1 MEILIL
7 WFHLIRPEPIVHPLS
22 EAQPRIL
29 VNIPTIRG
37 RF

>member
-7 WFHLIRPEPIVHPLS
+7 WFHLVRPEPIVHPLPAPQ
-22 EAQPRIL
+22 ERIL

-37 RF
+37 IF